1 LRESPYVLGKA
12 DVTYKNVVK
21 HLPLY
26 ESCPADL
33 AYYVLGKAGLL
44 RNAPHIGSLV
54 VIAVALLH
62 YFRKTFRRGV
72 ITGGF
77 KARCNAHI
85 EAFKS
90 WAPRTAEG
98 VALKSIAASTIE
110 VEQYN
115 IYSAVLSS
123 INDINNNEKLRS
135 AAAAVL
141 GLLNKA
147 DGAVAK
153 RNRRIS
159 A

>member
-26 ESCPADL
+26 ESCSADL

-54 VIAVALLH
+54 VVAVALLH

-77 KARCNAHI
+77 KARCNAHRGLQ
-85 EAFKS
+85 ELGAAYRRRRS
-90 WAPRTAEG
+90 AQEHRG
-98 VALKSIAASTIE
+98 VDDRSR
-110 VEQYN
+110 
-115 IYSAVLSS
+115 AVQHILSS
-123 INDINNNEKLRS
+123 IIVDK
-135 AAAAVL
+135 
-141 GLLNKA
+141 
-147 DGAVAK
+147 
-153 RNRRIS
+153 
-159 A
+159 